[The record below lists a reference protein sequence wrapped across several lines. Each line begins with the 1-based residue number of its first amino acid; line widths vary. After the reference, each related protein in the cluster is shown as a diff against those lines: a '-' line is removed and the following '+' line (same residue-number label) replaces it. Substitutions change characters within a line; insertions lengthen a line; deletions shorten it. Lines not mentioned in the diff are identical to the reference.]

1 MSQLDAHT
9 WNLIFGG
16 LDTES
21 KYKPF
26 ALPGSQPHYTPDR
39 PGQVQHIRLDLD
51 LDLESETVVGLCQI
65 RLQPVRAGIRSL
77 KLDAVRLG
85 IQSVRVNGEAQAFE
99 ADGETLQIQLGQ
111 PTGEDPLTLEIAYR
125 LEKPERGLYF
135 IKPNPHYPDK
145 PIQVWTQ
152 GEDEDS
158 RYWFPCFDYPGQLA
172 TSELVVTV
180 PDPYRAISNGRLLA
194 VERLEGG
201 KTRFH
206 WQQEQ
211 VHPTY
216 LMTLA
221 VGDFAEIQDHWQ
233 GIPVTYWVEKGREE
247 DAKRSMDKTP
257 AMIEFFSN
265 AFGYPYPYPK
275 YAQVCVADFIFGGM
289 ENTSTTLLTDRC
301 LMDERAALDYL
312 WTESLVAHELAHQ
325 WFGDLLVIKHWSHAW
340 IKEGMATYA
349 EVLWK
354 EFATGYE
361 EAAYHRYQDQQAYLN
376 EDSNRY
382 RRPMVTHIY
391 KEAIELYDC
400 HIYQKGG
407 CVYHMIRQQLGDNLF
422 QKAIQTFVQ
431 HYAHQTVETVDLLR
445 AIDQA
450 TGHNLAP
457 LFDQYVFRGGHP
469 DYKVAYNWDP
479 DSNLA
484 KVTVT
489 QTQEKEY
496 LFDLRIPIVFGFV
509 SESSPVPNLKTF
521 TVRIH
526 EPEQSFYFPL
536 DQKPSFISFDHGNHT
551 LKTVELTYGI
561 PELKAQLRHAPDS
574 IARILAAQAL
584 AKKGGLE
591 AVRALEEVLKS
602 EPHWHVRLEIC
613 KALGSI
619 TLDQAFAVLRAT
631 LQDASPHVRKAAIEA
646 LSQQKSL
653 ENFQAIRPFLEKG
666 DPSYQVEAAAA
677 VALGSI
683 AGSPLEPKPDETEVI
698 ALFNT
703 ALEQKAG
710 WNEVVRAGVISG
722 LAQMKQSEKAL
733 DLLLHH
739 TQLGIPQPLRLA
751 AIRAL
756 GTYAA
761 DQENARVLECLRD
774 LSRES
779 FFFTQMAVITALS
792 QLNSPK
798 AIPILQSL
806 GTQDGRIERRIS
818 EAIQKV
824 QSRLGGDKSAQQLR
838 EELEQ
843 LKKSHQELLSRLG
856 SLEAKTTEAK
866 TTGSQANGGSPSS

>member
-9 WNLIFGG
+9 WNLIFGR

-26 ALPGSQPHYTPDR
+26 ALPGSRPHYTPDR
-39 PGQVQHIRLDLD
+39 PGQVQHIRLQLD
-51 LDLESETVVGLCQI
+51 LDLEAETVLGLCQI
-65 RLQPVRAGIRSL
+65 RLQPIRAGIHTL
-77 KLDAVRLG
+77 KLDAVRLS
-85 IQSVRVNGEAQAFE
+85 IQSVQVEGEAQAFTY
-99 ADGETLQIQLGQ
+99 DGETLEIQLSQ
-111 PTGEDPLTLEIAYR
+111 PTGEEPFTLEIAYR

-135 IKPNPHYPDK
+135 IKPTAHYPDK
-145 PIQVWTQ
+145 PVQVWTQ

-194 VERLEGG
+194 VEQLPRG
-201 KTRFH
+201 KSRYH
-206 WQQEQ
+206 WYQDQ
-211 VHPTY
+211 VHPPY

-221 VGDFAEIQDHWQ
+221 VGDFAEIQEQWQ
-233 GIPVTYWVEKGREE
+233 GIPVIYWVEKGHEAE
-247 DAKRSMDKTP
+247 AKRSLGKTP
-257 AMIEFFSN
+257 AMLEFFSTI
-265 AFGYPYPYPK
+265 FGYPYPYPK

-301 LMDERAALDYL
+301 LMDERAALDHL

-325 WFGDLLVIKHWSHAW
+325 WFGDLLVIKHWAHAW

-349 EVLWK
+349 EVLW
-354 EFATGYE
+354 EEYTTGYE

-407 CVYHMIRQQLGDNLF
+407 CVYHMIRQQLGDTLF
-422 QKAIQTFVQ
+422 QKAIQTFVRT
-431 HYAHQTVETVDLLR
+431 YAHQTVETVDLLR
-445 AIDQA
+445 AIEQA
-450 TGHNLAP
+450 TGQNLAP

-469 DYKVAYNWDP
+469 DYKVAYSWDP
-479 DSNLA
+479 DSHLA

-489 QTQEKEY
+489 QTQDKEY
-496 LFDLRIPIVFGFV
+496 LFDLRIPIAFGFV
-509 SESSPVPNLKTF
+509 HESSPAPELKTF
-521 TVRIH
+521 TLRIH
-526 EPEQSFYFPL
+526 EAEQSFYFPL
-536 DQKPSFISFDHGNHT
+536 ETKPSFISFDHGNHT

-561 PELKAQLRHAPDS
+561 PELKAQLHHAPDS
-574 IARILAAQAL
+574 IARLLAAQAL
-584 AKKGGLE
+584 AKKGGIE
-591 AVRALEEVLKS
+591 AVRALETALKQ
-602 EPHWHVRLEIC
+602 EPYWHVRVEIC
-613 KALGSI
+613 KALGSMP
-619 TLDQAFAVLRAT
+619 LDQAFAVLRAT
-631 LQDASPHVRKAAIEA
+631 LQDPSPHVRKAALAA

-653 ENFQAIRPFLEKG
+653 ENFQAIRPFLEQG

-677 VALGSI
+677 GALGTI
-683 AGSPLEPKPDETEVI
+683 AGSALEPKPQESEVL
-698 ALFNT
+698 ALFQT

-710 WNEVVRAGVISG
+710 WNEVVRSGVMSG
-722 LAQMKQSEKAL
+722 LAQMKHSEKAL
-733 DLLLHH
+733 DLLLQH
-739 TQLGIPQPLRLA
+739 TQLGTPQPLRLA

-756 GTYAA
+756 GTYGS
-761 DQENARVLECLRD
+761 DQENPRLLQCLAD
-774 LSRES
+774 LCRETS
-779 FFFTQMAVITALS
+779 FFTQMAVITALS

-798 AIPILQSL
+798 AISLLQSL
-806 GTQDGRIERRIS
+806 APQDGRLERRIS

-824 QSRLGGDKSAQQLR
+824 QSRLGADKSTQQLR

-843 LKKSHQELLSRLG
+843 LKKTHQELLSRL
-856 SLEAKTTEAK
+856 SALEAKA
-866 TTGSQANGGSPSS
+866 GSPSANGSSSPNQDQKA

>member
-1 MSQLDAHT
+1 MTQLDAHT
-9 WNLIFGG
+9 WNLIFGR

-26 ALPGSQPHYTPDR
+26 ALPGSRPHYTPDR
-39 PGQVQHIRLDLD
+39 PGQVQHIRLQLD
-51 LDLESETVVGLCQI
+51 LDLESEIVLGHCQI
-65 RLQPVRAGIRSL
+65 RLQPVRAGIHTL

-85 IQSVRVNGEAQAFE
+85 IQSVQVDGEAQTFTD
-99 ADGETLQIQLGQ
+99 DGESLQIQLSQ
-111 PTGEDPLTLEIAYR
+111 PTGEDPLTLEITYR

-135 IKPNPHYPDK
+135 IKPSAHYPDK
-145 PIQVWTQ
+145 PVQVWTQ

-180 PDPYRAISNGRLLA
+180 PAPYRVMSNGRLLA
-194 VERLEGG
+194 VEQLPGG
-201 KTRFH
+201 RTRYH
-206 WQQEQ
+206 WYQEQ

-233 GIPVTYWVEKGREE
+233 GIPVTYWVEKGREA
-247 DAKRSMDKTP
+247 DAKRSLGKTP
-257 AMIEFFSN
+257 AMMEFFSN

-340 IKEGMATYA
+340 LKEGMATYA
-349 EVLWK
+349 EVLW
-354 EFATGYE
+354 EEYTTGYE

-376 EDSNRY
+376 EDSSRY
-382 RRPMVTHIY
+382 RRPMVTHVY

-407 CVYHMIRQQLGDNLF
+407 CVYHMIRHQLGDDLF
-422 QKAIQTFVQ
+422 QKAIQTFV
-431 HYAHQTVETVDLLR
+431 HNHAHRTVETIDLLR

-450 TGHNLAP
+450 TGQNLAP

-469 DYKVAYNWDP
+469 DYKVAYSWDP
-479 DSNLA
+479 DANLA

-489 QTQEKEY
+489 QTQDKEY

-509 SESSPVPNLKTF
+509 SESSPLPKLKTF

-526 EPEQSFYFPL
+526 EAEQSFYFPL
-536 DQKPSFISFDHGNHT
+536 EEKPSFISFDHGNHT

-561 PELKAQLRHAPDS
+561 PELKAQLYHAPDS
-574 IARILAAQAL
+574 IARLLAAQAL
-584 AKKGGLE
+584 AKKGGVE
-591 AVRALEEVLKS
+591 VVRALETALKQ
-602 EPHWHVRLEIC
+602 EPYWHVRVEIC
-613 KALGSI
+613 KALGSLS
-619 TLDQAFAVLRAT
+619 LDQAFEVLRSS
-631 LQDASPHVRKAAIEA
+631 LQDPSPHVRKAAIEA

-653 ENFQAIRPFLEKG
+653 ENFQVIRPFLEQG

-677 VALGSI
+677 VALGTI
-683 AGSPLEPKPDETEVI
+683 AGSTLEPKPQEAEVV
-698 ALFNT
+698 ALFQT

-710 WNEVVRAGVISG
+710 WNEVVRAGVMSG
-722 LAQMKQSEKAL
+722 LAQMKRSEKAL
-733 DLLLHH
+733 DLLLQH

-751 AIRAL
+751 AIRSL
-756 GTYAA
+756 GTYAS
-761 DQENARVLECLRD
+761 DQENPRVLECLGD
-774 LSRES
+774 LCRETS
-779 FFFTQMAVITALS
+779 FFTQMAVITALS

-798 AIPILQSL
+798 AIPLLQSL
-806 GTQDGRIERRIS
+806 GTQDGRIERRIN

-824 QSRLGGDKSAQQLR
+824 QSRLGGDKSTQQLR

-843 LKKSHQELLSRLG
+843 LKKSHQELLSRIG
-856 SLEAKTTEAK
+856 SLEAKA
-866 TTGSQANGGSPSS
+866 GSPPAKGTSSPS

>member
-9 WNLIFGG
+9 WNLIFAG

-26 ALPGSQPHYTPDR
+26 ALPGSKPHYTPDR
-39 PGQVQHIRLDLD
+39 PGQVQHIRLELD
-51 LDLESETVVGLCQI
+51 LNLESETVFGLCQI
-65 RLQPVRAGIRSL
+65 RLQPVRAGIRTL
-77 KLDAVRLG
+77 NLDAVRLG
-85 IQSVRVNGEAQAFE
+85 IQSVRVDGKAETFTDNGEKLE
-99 ADGETLQIQLGQ
+99 IQLSQ
-111 PTGEDPLTLEIAYR
+111 PTGEAPLTLEIAYC
-125 LEKPERGLYF
+125 LEKPQRGLYF
-135 IKPNPHYPDK
+135 IKPSAHYPDK
-145 PIQVWTQ
+145 PVQVWTQ

-158 RYWFPCFDYPGQLA
+158 RYWFPCFDYPGQLSS
-172 TSELVVTV
+172 SELVVTV
-180 PDPYRAISNGRLLA
+180 PDPYRVISNGSLRA
-194 VERLEGG
+194 VEQLPRG
-201 KTRFH
+201 KSRYH
-206 WQQEQ
+206 WYQEQ

-221 VGDFAEIQDHWQ
+221 VGDFAEIQDQWQ
-233 GIPVTYWVEKGREE
+233 GIPVIYWVEKGRQE
-247 DAKRSMDKTP
+247 DAKRSLGKTP
-257 AMIEFFSN
+257 AMLEFFSN
-265 AFGYPYPYPK
+265 FFGYPYPYPK

-289 ENTSTTLLTDRC
+289 ENTSTTLLSDRC
-301 LMDERAALDYL
+301 LMDERAALDHL
-312 WTESLVAHELAHQ
+312 WPESLVAHELAHQ

-354 EFATGYE
+354 EYATGYE

-376 EDSNRY
+376 EDSSRY

-422 QKAIQTFVQ
+422 QKAIQTFVRN
-431 HYAHQTVETVDLLR
+431 HAYQTVETIDLLR

-450 TGHNLAP
+450 TGYNLAP

-469 DYKVAYNWDP
+469 DYKVTYSWDA
-479 DSNLA
+479 DAHLA

-489 QTQEKEY
+489 QTQDKEY
-496 LFDLRIPIVFGFV
+496 LFDLRIPIVFGFI
-509 SESSPVPNLKTF
+509 SESSPTPKLQTF

-526 EPEQSFYFPL
+526 EAEQSFYFPL
-536 DQKPSFISFDHGNHT
+536 EEKPSFLSFDHGNHT

-561 PELKAQLRHAPDS
+561 PELKAQLYHAPDS
-574 IARILAAQAL
+574 IARLLAAHAL

-591 AVRALEEVLKS
+591 AVRALETALQQ
-602 EPHWHVRLEIC
+602 EPYWHVRVEIC
-613 KALGSI
+613 KALSSI
-619 TLDQAFAVLRAT
+619 CLNQAFQVLRAT
-631 LQDASPHVRKAAIEA
+631 LSDPSPHVRKAAIEA
-646 LSQQKSL
+646 LSQEKSL
-653 ENFQAIRPFLEKG
+653 ENFQLIRPFLEKG

-677 VALGSI
+677 VALGTI
-683 AGSPLEPKPDETEVI
+683 AGTTLEPKPEEAEVL
-698 ALFNT
+698 ALFQT
-703 ALEQKAG
+703 ALKQKVG
-710 WNEVVRAGVISG
+710 WNEVVRAGVMSG
-722 LAQMKQSEKAL
+722 LAQMKRSEKAL
-733 DLLLHH
+733 DLLLEH

-756 GTYAA
+756 GTYSSE
-761 DQENARVLECLRD
+761 QEHPRVLECLAE
-774 LSRES
+774 LCRETS
-779 FFFTQMAVITALS
+779 FFTQMAVITALS

-798 AIPILQSL
+798 AIPLLQSL
-806 GTQDGRIERRIS
+806 KTQDGRIERRIS

-838 EELEQ
+838 EELDQ

-856 SLEAKTTEAK
+856 SLEAKA
-866 TTGSQANGGSPSS
+866 GSPLANSTSSPS